1 MLWAT
6 PRDCTR
12 EPKDRPPNDSTA
24 TVPRIIA
31 IVNQKGGVGK
41 STTAVNLGAC
51 LAEAGHRTL
60 LVDLD
65 PQANATSGLGMPRDR
80 ESGSVYDLLLGE
92 TTLARCVIS
101 TAVPNLDIV
110 PSTINLAGA
119 EVEMAGI
126 MGRETLLRNAL
137 TGASYAFVLLD
148 SPPSLGLLTI
158 NALTAASEALIP
170 LQCEYYAL
178 EGLTQLLQSVE
189 LVRRHLNPSLEVSGV
204 LLTMYDSRTN
214 LSDQVASEVRRF
226 FGERVYHTVIP
237 RSIRLAEA
245 PSHGKPIT
253 AYDPDSRGAKAYLE
267 LAKEVIARGHQLSS
281 TTP

>member
-1 MLWAT
+1 MLWAD
-6 PRDCTR
+6 PRDRTR
-12 EPKDRPPNDSTA
+12 EPNDRLPNDSTA

-51 LAEAGHRTL
+51 LAGAGHRTL

-92 TTLARCVIS
+92 ATLAECVIS

-126 MGRETLLRNAL
+126 AGRETLLRTAIS
-137 TGASYAFVLLD
+137 GASYTFVLLD

-226 FGERVYHTVIP
+226 FGERVYNTVIP
-237 RSIRLAEA
+237 RSVRLAEA

-281 TTP
+281 AP

>member
-1 MLWAT
+1 MLWAD

-12 EPKDRPPNDSTA
+12 EPRDRPPNDSTA

-51 LAEAGHRTL
+51 LAGAGHRTL

-92 TTLARCVIS
+92 ATLAECVIS

-126 MGRETLLRNAL
+126 AGRETLLRTAL
-137 TGASYAFVLLD
+137 AGTSYAFVLLD
-148 SPPSLGLLTI
+148 SPPALGLLTI

-226 FGERVYHTVIP
+226 FGERVYNTVIP

-267 LAKEVIARGHQLSS
+267 LAKEVIARGHQFS
-281 TTP
+281 PAP

>member
-1 MLWAT
+1 
-6 PRDCTR
+6 
-12 EPKDRPPNDSTA
+12 
-24 TVPRIIA
+24 VPRIIA

-51 LAEAGHRTL
+51 LAGAGHHTL
-60 LVDLD
+60 LIDLD
-65 PQANATSGLGMPRDR
+65 PQANATSGLGIPRNR
-80 ESGSVYDLLLGE
+80 ESGSVYDLLLGQA
-92 TTLARCVIS
+92 TLAECVIQ

-126 MGRETLLRNAL
+126 ASRETLLRTAIV
-137 TGASYAFVLLD
+137 GATQSFILLD
-148 SPPSLGLLTI
+148 SPPSLGLLTL

-189 LVRRHLNPSLEVSGV
+189 LVRRHLNPTLEVSGV

-214 LSDQVASEVRRF
+214 LSDQVAAEVRKY
-226 FGERVYHTVIP
+226 FGDRVYDTVIP
-237 RSIRLAEA
+237 RSVRLAEA

-253 AYDPDSRGAKAYLE
+253 AYDPDSRGAKAYVE
-267 LAKEVIARGHQLSS
+267 LAKEVIARGHELSS
-281 TTP
+281 AP

>member
-1 MLWAT
+1 MLWAA

-80 ESGSVYDLLLGE
+80 ESGSIYDLLLGE
-92 TTLARCVIS
+92 ATLAGCVIS

-126 MGRETLLRNAL
+126 MGRETLLRDAL
-137 TGASYAFVLLD
+137 TSASYAFVLLD

-281 TTP
+281 TP

>member
-1 MLWAT
+1 M
-6 PRDCTR
+6 PRT
-12 EPKDRPPNDSTA
+12 
-24 TVPRIIA
+24 IA

-51 LAEAGHRTL
+51 LAAAGQRIL

-65 PQANATSGLGMPRDR
+65 PQANATSGLGIARDR
-80 ESGSVYDLLLGE
+80 ESGSVYELLLG
-92 TTLARCVIS
+92 TAPLRACMVA
-101 TAVPNLDIV
+101 TAVPNLEMV

-119 EVEMAGI
+119 EVEITGMAG
-126 MGRETLLRNAL
+126 REILLRAAL
-137 TGASYAFVLLD
+137 TSAEHDFILLD

-158 NALTAASEALIP
+158 NALAAASEALIP

-189 LVRRHLNPSLEVSGV
+189 LVRRHLNPILEVSGV

-214 LSDQVASEVRRF
+214 LSDQVAAEVRKF
-226 FGERVYHTVIP
+226 FGNRVYITVIP
-237 RSIRLAEA
+237 RSIKLAEA

-253 AYDPDSRGAKAYLE
+253 AYDPDSRGAKAYMD
-267 LAKEVIARGHQLSS
+267 LAKEVMARGHQLSS
-281 TTP
+281 TP

>member
-1 MLWAT
+1 MDG
-6 PRDCTR
+6 PRDGTR
-12 EPKDRPPNDSTA
+12 EPQPPAPNDTRA

-51 LAEAGHRTL
+51 LASAGLSTL

-65 PQANATSGLGMPRDR
+65 PQANATSGLGVPRDR
-80 ESGSVYDLLLGE
+80 ESGSVYELLLGE
-92 TTLARCVIS
+92 MSLPGCVIA
-101 TAVPNLDIV
+101 TGVPNLDIV
-110 PSTINLAGA
+110 PGTISLAGA
-119 EVEMAGI
+119 EVELASMP
-126 MGRETLLRNAL
+126 GRETLLRKAL
-137 TGASYAFVLLD
+137 DRAGHAVVLLD

-158 NALTAASEALIP
+158 NALVAASEALIP

-189 LVRRHLNPSLEVSGV
+189 LVRRHLNPALEVSGV

-214 LSDQVASEVRRF
+214 LSDQVAAEVRRF
-226 FGERVYHTVIP
+226 FGDRVYDTVIP
-237 RSIRLAEA
+237 RSVRLAEA

-253 AYDPDSRGAKAYLE
+253 VYDPGSSGAKAYIE
-267 LAKEVIARGHQLSS
+267 LAREVMARGHQFSS
-281 TTP
+281 TP

>member
-1 MLWAT
+1 VA
-6 PRDCTR
+6 
-12 EPKDRPPNDSTA
+12 NDSRA

-51 LAEAGHRTL
+51 LAATGQRTL

-65 PQANATSGLGMPRDR
+65 PQANATSGLGIARDR
-80 ESGSVYDLLLGE
+80 NSGSIYDLLLGE
-92 TTLARCVIS
+92 GSLSECIIL
-101 TAVPNLDIV
+101 TAIPNLEMV
-110 PSTINLAGA
+110 PSTIDLAGA
-119 EVEMAGI
+119 EVEMAG
-126 MGRETLLRNAL
+126 MEGRETLLRTAL
-137 TGASYAFVLLD
+137 TGAEHAFILLD

-158 NALTAASEALIP
+158 NALAAASEALIP

-189 LVRRHLNPSLEVSGV
+189 LVRRHLNPTLEVSGV

-214 LSDQVASEVRRF
+214 LSDQVAAEVRRF
-226 FGERVYHTVIP
+226 FGDRVYDTVIP
-237 RSIRLAEA
+237 RSVRLAEA

-253 AYDPDSRGAKAYLE
+253 TYDPDSRGARAYMD
-267 LAKEVIARGHQLSS
+267 LAREVMARGQQLSS
-281 TTP
+281 TP